1 MSLIRLEN
9 LAKTFDGRQALA
21 DLSLEIDRG
30 EIFALIG
37 PTGAGK
43 TTLIRLLDTI
53 DFPSGG
59 RILFDGVDITR
70 LKRHR
75 LNARRRMSYVQQ
87 KPIVFN
93 MSVFDNVACG
103 LRWRH
108 ENKNVIRR
116 KVEASLE
123 LVGLSDHMF
132 RFAKLL
138 SGGETQRVAL
148 ARALVTEPEVL
159 FLDEPTANLD
169 TVSITRIEEVLTRI
183 IAEWKTTVI
192 LATHD
197 IPQGYRLATRIGV
210 LIDGK
215 LWQVGGPDEILRA
228 PKSRKV
234 AEFVGVENILTGKI
248 LKKKGELATI
258 GVGENTIDAISDYSM
273 DDTVD
278 VLVRPEDIIFTLS
291 SDPSSARNVL
301 KGKITRMT
309 PTGSL
314 IRIELD
320 CGFPLQGILTTSSSQ
335 ELELEIGKSIFA
347 NFKATAIHTIK
358 RQT

>member
-1 MSLIRLEN
+1 VNI
-9 LAKTFDGRQALA
+9 
-21 DLSLEIDRG
+21 
-30 EIFALIG
+30 
-37 PTGAGK
+37 
-43 TTLIRLLDTI
+43 LDTI
-53 DFPSGG
+53 DIPTGG
-59 RILFDGVDITR
+59 RILFDGVDITSQ
-70 LKRHR
+70 KRQR
-75 LNARRRMSYVQQ
+75 LNARRRMAYVQQ
-87 KPIVFN
+87 KPIVFSMN
-93 MSVFDNVACG
+93 VFDNVACG
-103 LRWRH
+103 LKWRH
-108 ENKNVIRR
+108 ENTNLIRR
-116 KVEASLE
+116 KVEDALE
-123 LVGLSDHMF
+123 LVGLTDHMF

-148 ARALVTEPEVL
+148 ARALVTGPEVL

-169 TVSITRIEEVLTRI
+169 TVSIARIEEALIRI
-183 IAEWKTTVI
+183 ITEQKTTVLI
-192 LATHD
+192 ATHD

-234 AEFVGVENILTGKI
+234 AEFVGVENILTGVI
-248 LKKKGELATI
+248 QKKVGDLATI
-258 GVGENTIDAISDYSM
+258 RVGENTLEAISDYSR

-301 KGKITRMT
+301 KGKITRMI

-314 IRIELD
+314 FRLEID
-320 CGFPLQGILTTSSSQ
+320 CGFPLQGILTRSSAQ
-335 ELELEIGKSIFA
+335 ELNLSVGKSIFA